1 MDIKEGICKKTLT
14 DSIPFLEGGASAD
27 RKKASPLPFPPSHI
41 VSHSQTNKSSLLETR
56 TKNPADEPG
65 YGSGFHDL
73 SDIIAHILQNKN
85 RWFTKKSNVSKTLTD
100 IMSADGSYLN
110 SSRVSDA
117 VSSQS
122 HKRKDWATRKNNA
135 GNKEKKFP
143 ANIVTSTYSNIQS
156 SENYGSKRTALVID
170 NDVDSRNWNSTPRS
184 NHTNHKQNTQ
194 DFLSKVDPYLKN
206 DQSNHAFSGTT
217 DKTGNIPRVRP
228 RNLTSQGEVFHV
240 GPQGKVARLANF
252 TGRHSRFPPSA
263 LRSKKNMAVK
273 LRNLRRQLAR
283 LKLKLNKY
291 IHSAHI
297 GTKKKVKHNTLNIL
311 GKVRKAPLNFSSS

>member
-1 MDIKEGICKKTLT
+1 
-14 DSIPFLEGGASAD
+14 
-27 RKKASPLPFPPSHI
+27 
-41 VSHSQTNKSSLLETR
+41 
-56 TKNPADEPG
+56 
-65 YGSGFHDL
+65 
-73 SDIIAHILQNKN
+73 
-85 RWFTKKSNVSKTLTD
+85 
-100 IMSADGSYLN
+100 MSADGSYLN

-135 GNKEKKFP
+135 GNKEKIFP

-156 SENYGSKRTALVID
+156 SENYGSALVID

-194 DFLSKVDPYLKN
+194 DFLSKVHPYLKN

-228 RNLTSQGEVFHV
+228 QNLTSQGEVFHV
-240 GPQGKVARLANF
+240 GPQGKEARLANF

-311 GKVRKAPLNFSSS
+311 GKVHKAPLNFSSS

>member
-1 MDIKEGICKKTLT
+1 MK
-14 DSIPFLEGGASAD
+14 
-27 RKKASPLPFPPSHI
+27 
-41 VSHSQTNKSSLLETR
+41 TR

-73 SDIIAHILQNKN
+73 SDIIAHILQHKN
-85 RWFTKKSNVSKTLTD
+85 RWLTKKSNVSKGLTGT
-100 IMSADGSYLN
+100 ISADGSYLN

-117 VSSQS
+117 ESSQS
-122 HKRKDWATRKNNA
+122 DKKKDWATRDNNPA
-135 GNKEKKFP
+135 GNKDKMFP

-184 NHTNHKQNTQ
+184 NHTNHKQNTL
-194 DFLSKVDPYLKN
+194 DFLSKVYPYLKN
-206 DQSNHAFSGTT
+206 HQSNHAVSGIT
-217 DKTGNIPRVRP
+217 DKTGNVPRVRS

-252 TGRHSRFPPSA
+252 TGRHSQFPPSA

-273 LRNLRRQLAR
+273 LRNIRRQLAR

-297 GTKKKVKHNTLNIL
+297 GTKKKVKHNT
-311 GKVRKAPLNFSSS
+311 